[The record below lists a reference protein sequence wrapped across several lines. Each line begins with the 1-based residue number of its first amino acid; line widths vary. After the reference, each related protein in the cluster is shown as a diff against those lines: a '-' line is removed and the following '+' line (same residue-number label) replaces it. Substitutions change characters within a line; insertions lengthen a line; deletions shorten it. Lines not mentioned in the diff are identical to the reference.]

1 MQTALSII
9 ALVMSALSLGWQA
22 ATFVLTGG
30 RVKVELRIGAMH
42 AGSWGMIHAPVD
54 ALEHTWSDVQA
65 EQGYVDRVI
74 VVLVRNVGRL
84 PVSVME
90 WSVMAEP
97 TGASFRPVGHSI
109 GPDLPYRLDPG
120 TTETWAVR
128 LSEIVAPIE
137 ATKTAF
143 RVPEGTMRLRG
154 QVGLG
159 NGKSVTTPTY
169 LPG

>member
-30 RVKVELRIGAMH
+30 RVKVELRVGAMH

-54 ALEHTWSDVQA
+54 AVEHTWSDMQL

-90 WSVMAEP
+90 WSVKAEP
-97 TGASFRPVGHSI
+97 TGASFRPVGQSI
-109 GPDLPYRLDPG
+109 GPDLPYRMDPG

-128 LSEIVAPIE
+128 LSEVAGPIE
-137 ATKTAF
+137 ATKKAFGATAL
-143 RVPEGTMRLRG
+143 RLRG